1 MGIRYLHF
9 PGLAPAPELR
19 ARQDTVD
26 RLTRTAKRKRTELSE
41 DFIRGYRED
50 CLRHL
55 DGAAFLEH
63 VRQEARVIVLFCVE
77 RDPAA
82 CHRSL
87 LAARLQDI
95 LNCEVLHLK
104 PD

>member
-1 MGIRYLHF
+1 
-9 PGLAPAPELR
+9 
-19 ARQDTVD
+19 VD

-63 VRQEARVIVLFCVE
+63 VGQEARVIVLFCVE

-87 LAARLQDI
+87 LAAGLQDI
-95 LNCEVLHLK
+95 LNCKVLHLT